1 MEVHH
6 HAHHEGKKSWKS
18 YFWEFLMLFLAVF
31 CGFLAEYQ
39 LEHKIEREK
48 AEKYIHD
55 LGENLKYDT
64 LRLHNNIGRNEAIG
78 RKLDT
83 LRATVKEAMAGHVNG
98 NRLYQLWMNCR
109 DFNQVVFNK
118 AAITQLKNSG
128 SLRLIKDDSLVASI
142 IDYYDRVAY
151 SAEDAERRVSSGMI
165 RLQEIY
171 NRFFD
176 FSPFDEMIRKEVTWN
191 QSVSDSAINGNKNI
205 LNTDP
210 PLQLLNTDPKELQQL
225 YNEVATFELQ
235 LKQYNSYLRWAKGT
249 AEVLMRKID

>member
-6 HAHHEGKKSWKS
+6 HAHHEGKKSWKA

-64 LRLHNNIGRNEAIG
+64 LRLHNNLGRNEEVG

-83 LRATVKEAMAGHVNG
+83 LRATVKEAMGGHVNS
-98 NRLYQLWMNCR
+98 NRLYQLWLSCR
-109 DFNQVVFNK
+109 GYNQVVYNK

-128 SLRLIKDDSLVASI
+128 SLRLIKDDALVSSI
-142 IDYYDRVAY
+142 IDYYDRVVY
-151 SAEDAERRVSSGMI
+151 SVEDAEKKVSNSMDK
-165 RLQEIY
+165 LEENY
-171 NRFFD
+171 HRFFD
-176 FSPFDEMIRKEVTWN
+176 FSYFDEMIRKEVTWN
-191 QSVSDSAINGNKNI
+191 QTLTDSTINGSLYI
-205 LNTDP
+205 LNIDP
-210 PLQLLNTDPKELQQL
+210 PLVLLNKDPKELQQL
-225 YNEVATFELQ
+225 YNVITTFELF
-235 LKQYNSYLRWAKGT
+235 LKQYNSYLRWSKET
-249 AEVLMRKID
+249 AEGLMRKIE